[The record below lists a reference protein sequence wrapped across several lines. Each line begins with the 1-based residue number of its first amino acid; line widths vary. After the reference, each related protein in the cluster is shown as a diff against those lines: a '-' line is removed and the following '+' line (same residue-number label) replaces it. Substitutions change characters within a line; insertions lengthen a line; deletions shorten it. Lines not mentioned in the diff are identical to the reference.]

1 MSEFLVST
9 SHVPCL
15 QSILLQPNTSHE
27 KNQKKKL
34 YFQKKWRRVLG
45 IMKDVTGKLKKKKKM
60 KRKENGEVERQFRE
74 KHKAVHY
81 STPVSPF

>member
-1 MSEFLVST
+1 M
-9 SHVPCL
+9 
-15 QSILLQPNTSHE
+15 E
-27 KNQKKKL
+27 KSSGNYERCNRK
-34 YFQKKWRRVLG
+34 
-45 IMKDVTGKLKKKKKM
+45 TKKKKKM